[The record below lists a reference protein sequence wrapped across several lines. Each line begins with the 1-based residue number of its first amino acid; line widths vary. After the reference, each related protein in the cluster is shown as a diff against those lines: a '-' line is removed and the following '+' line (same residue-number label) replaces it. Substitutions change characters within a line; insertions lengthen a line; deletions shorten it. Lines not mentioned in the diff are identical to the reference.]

1 MRNHRHKHLTR
12 VLSATVMMSL
22 MFSITAFAAAS
33 DNGDTGEV
41 FPPATENVNIKA
53 NATEVSVKDDI
64 ESYLKAEYEN
74 VTAIIWPSNTDFNKD
89 VAITVQQGSGES
101 MTKTTVIIHA
111 TVVESDGF
119 GLETPSLPAIRATD
133 ARNKTAATL
142 LSYVNS
148 ERDVIATG
156 SAEYDEAFGDA
167 PVVGQIE
174 KLTWSDSNIE
184 YDSYGGSYVFAA
196 SYEDDEEQTH
206 DMERTLKVESVNQ
219 DVDVHI
225 NYKDNT
231 VSTSSDMEWAFS
243 RNDSSW
249 KRCSANMKIPDNW
262 QDEVV
267 YFRLKD
273 SKYATGSGT
282 DSLYIPPQADKPDIK
297 PELVSTTRS
306 ITITNCWDY
315 GDVEFSINGRSWYN
329 TKDETYTFSA
339 LDSDK
344 SYTIYV
350 RTRADRGEL
359 LASDPVSAKIS
370 TKAPIHTDVIV
381 ENDVVD
387 RTGIVNALATIEPNI
402 SKSGSKATLNG
413 SLTATYLTKFNN
425 IFDTYNDRYN
435 RVETSLIIEHFK
447 ESGEYSSITTTNFS
461 MPMNSIRDAIEDG
474 NLNIEYRTDAG
485 RAYMDNDA
493 LEYYRSKSQNGTLKI
508 SIQEMSSVNRGSKW
522 EWLYD
527 EFEDGNADFY
537 RLTAGVNSYDDTTL
551 TWTLP
556 VRLEDDESIS
566 SIRLYQVES
575 NGEHHE
581 LRFEYDS
588 MLGAI
593 RFDTDKTGYFAVLY
607 ARNSSMEFP
616 FTDVPAGHWAWN
628 DIAYCYNRGIFAG
641 ISETTFSPDTAISRA
656 MIAALLARLD
666 NFDAVKYS
674 GKSSFDDVAVTDWY
688 AAYAEWAHDT
698 GIIDGDSFNGA
709 APMTRQEIARAI
721 YDYLKQSG
729 FNTSF
734 SSSKVQKYEDQKNI
748 DRGNTTAVQFMRY
761 IGVMVGNQNNCFG
774 PDDYVTRAE
783 MAAMMHRLSD
793 IVREN

>member
-1 MRNHRHKHLTR
+1 MSNYPNKRLTR
-12 VLSATVMMSL
+12 LLSATMLLSL
-22 MFSITAFAAAS
+22 ALSMTAFAADQ
-33 DNGDTGEV
+33 DNSIPEETV
-41 FPPATENVNIKA
+41 PPAAALETVSIKA
-53 NATEVSVKDDI
+53 NATEVSVKEDI
-64 ESYLKAEYEN
+64 ESHLKAEYEN
-74 VTAIIWPSNTDFNKD
+74 VTAVIWPSNTDFSED
-89 VAITVQQGSGES
+89 VVVILQHGSGDTMTETEVTIQSTAIEPNGFALDVPS
-101 MTKTTVIIHA
+101 MPT
-111 TVVESDGF
+111 
-119 GLETPSLPAIRATD
+119 IRATD
-133 ARNKTAATL
+133 EHNKSASAL

-156 SAEYDEAFGDA
+156 STEYDKAFGET
-167 PVVGQIE
+167 PVVGQID

-184 YDSYGGSYVFAA
+184 YDSYGGSYVFTA
-196 SYEDDEEQTH
+196 SYEDDQEQTY

-231 VSTSSDMEWAFS
+231 VSTTSDMEWSLS
-243 RNDSSW
+243 RNTSSW
-249 KRCSANMKIPDNW
+249 KRCSANMKIPDTW

-267 YFRLKD
+267 YFRVKD
-273 SKYATGSGT
+273 SNYASGSSI
-282 DSLYIPPQADKPDIK
+282 DSLYIPPKAEKPDIK

-306 ITITNCWDY
+306 ITITNCWDF
-315 GDVEFSINGRSWYN
+315 GNVEFSINGSSWRT
-329 TKDETYTFSA
+329 TKDETYTFTG

-344 SYTIYV
+344 SYTVYI
-350 RTRADRGEL
+350 RTRADQGEL
-359 LASDPVSAKIS
+359 LASDAITSKIS
-370 TKAPIHTDVIV
+370 TKEPIHTDVIV
-381 ENDVVD
+381 ENEVSD
-387 RTGIVNALATIEPNI
+387 RIGIINALATIEPNLS
-402 SKSGSKATLNG
+402 SKTLSGN
-413 SLTATYLTKFNN
+413 LTATYLTKFNN

-435 RVETSLIIEHFK
+435 RVEASLTIDHFK
-447 ESGEYSSITTTNFS
+447 EADEYRPITTTNFS
-461 MPMNSIRDAIEDG
+461 MPMSSIRDAIMDG
-474 NLNIEYRTDAG
+474 GLTIEYRTDAG
-485 RAYMDNDA
+485 RVYMDNRD
-493 LEYYRSKSQNGTLKI
+493 LEYYRSKSQNGTLKV
-508 SIQEMSSVNRGSKW
+508 SIQEMTSVNSGSKW
-522 EWLYD
+522 EWLRD
-527 EFEDGNADFY
+527 EYKNGDADFY

-575 NGEHHE
+575 NGERHE

-641 ISETTFSPDTAISRA
+641 TSETTFSPDTAISRA

-666 NFDAVKYS
+666 NFDAAKYS

-698 GIIDGDSFNGA
+698 GIMDGDSFNGA
-709 APMTRQEIARAI
+709 DPMTRQEIAKAI

-734 SSSKVQKYEDQKNI
+734 SSSKVQKYEDQKDI

>member
-1 MRNHRHKHLTR
+1 MSNYPNKRLTR
-12 VLSATVMMSL
+12 LLSATMLLSL
-22 MFSITAFAAAS
+22 ALSMTAFAADQ
-33 DNGDTGEV
+33 DNNIPEETV
-41 FPPATENVNIKA
+41 PPAAALETVSIKA
-53 NATEVSVKDDI
+53 NATEVSVKEDI
-64 ESYLKAEYEN
+64 ESHLKAEYEN
-74 VTAIIWPSNTDFNKD
+74 VTAVIWPSNTDFSED
-89 VAITVQQGSGES
+89 VVVTLQHGSGDTMTETEVTIQSTAIEPNGFALDVPS
-101 MTKTTVIIHA
+101 MPT
-111 TVVESDGF
+111 
-119 GLETPSLPAIRATD
+119 IRATD
-133 ARNKTAATL
+133 EHNKSASAL

-156 SAEYDEAFGDA
+156 STEYDKAFGET
-167 PVVGQIE
+167 PVVGQID

-184 YDSYGGSYVFAA
+184 YDSYGGSYVFTA
-196 SYEDDEEQTH
+196 SYEDDQEQTY

-231 VSTSSDMEWAFS
+231 VSTTSDMEWSLS
-243 RNDSSW
+243 RNTSSW
-249 KRCSANMKIPDNW
+249 KRCSANMKIPDTW

-267 YFRLKD
+267 YFRVKD
-273 SKYATGSGT
+273 SNYASGSSI
-282 DSLYIPPQADKPDIK
+282 DSLYIPPKAEKPDIK

-306 ITITNCWDY
+306 ITITNCWDF
-315 GDVEFSINGRSWYN
+315 GNVEFSINGSSWRT
-329 TKDETYTFSA
+329 TKDETYTFTG

-344 SYTIYV
+344 SYTVYI
-350 RTRADRGEL
+350 RTRADQGEL
-359 LASDPVSAKIS
+359 LASDAITSKIS
-370 TKAPIHTDVIV
+370 TKEPIHTDVIV
-381 ENDVVD
+381 ENEVSD
-387 RTGIVNALATIEPNI
+387 RIGIINALATIEPNLS
-402 SKSGSKATLNG
+402 SKTLSG

-435 RVETSLIIEHFK
+435 RVEASLTIDHFK
-447 ESGEYSSITTTNFS
+447 EADEYRPITTTNFS
-461 MPMNSIRDAIEDG
+461 MPMSSIRDAIMDG
-474 NLNIEYRTDAG
+474 GLTIEYRTDAG
-485 RAYMDNDA
+485 RVYMDNRD
-493 LEYYRSKSQNGTLKI
+493 LEYYRSKSQNGTLKV
-508 SIQEMSSVNRGSKW
+508 SIQEMTSVNSGSKW
-522 EWLYD
+522 EWLRD
-527 EFEDGNADFY
+527 EYKNGDADFY

-575 NGEHHE
+575 NGERHE

-588 MLGAI
+588 MLSAI

-641 ISETTFSPDTAISRA
+641 TSETTFSPDTAISRA

-666 NFDAVKYS
+666 NFDAAKYS

-698 GIIDGDSFNGA
+698 GIMDGDSFNGA
-709 APMTRQEIARAI
+709 DPMTRQEIAKAI

-734 SSSKVQKYEDQKNI
+734 SSSKVQKYEDQKDI

-793 IVREN
+793 IIREK